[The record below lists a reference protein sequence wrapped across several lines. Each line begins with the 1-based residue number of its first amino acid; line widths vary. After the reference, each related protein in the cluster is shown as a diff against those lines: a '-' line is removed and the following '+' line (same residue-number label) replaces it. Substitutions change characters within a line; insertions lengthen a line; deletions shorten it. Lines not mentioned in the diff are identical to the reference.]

1 MGVGEK
7 ILICIFV
14 VGVTVFFIGAGI
26 AIVWMVIEDTALGRA
41 IDEIME
47 ERIER
52 WKGMVS
58 DADNRSRRKL

>member
-7 ILICIFV
+7 ILLCLFV
-14 VGVTVFFIGAGI
+14 LGLIVFLIGAGI
-26 AIVWMVIEDTALGRA
+26 AIVWMAIEDTALGRA

-52 WKGMVS
+52 WKE
-58 DADNRSRRKL
+58 RSE